1 MNKPELLAPAGD
13 RERLNAALQY
23 GADAVYLAGPAFGM
37 RTAPANFSQPELR
50 VAVSDAHRR
59 GVKVYVTCNILP
71 RNEEMRQLPAFLEEW
86 QDMGVD
92 ALIIADLGVMAL
104 AQRYA
109 PRCALHVSTQFGVVN
124 SETAARL
131 YDMGAARAVLARELS
146 MEEIADIRAHTPKEL
161 ELEAFVHGAM

>member
-71 RNEEMRQLPAFLEEW
+71 RNEEMRQLPRFW
-86 QDMGVD
+86 KNGRIWGWM
-92 ALIIADLGVMAL
+92 
-104 AQRYA
+104 R
-109 PRCALHVSTQFGVVN
+109 
-124 SETAARL
+124 
-131 YDMGAARAVLARELS
+131 
-146 MEEIADIRAHTPKEL
+146 
-161 ELEAFVHGAM
+161 